1 MSLIYLLSPALEVKK
16 YIYNA
21 SYLRKRIEKNK
32 LRPGNE
38 RVIPKANNKN
48 IKFGRWKNC
57 ENSFK
62 KRYEV
67 IFDKIKYKILFRSND
82 WSLIQDI
89 ESKMKGE
96 YLNNYSRLINTIEWI
111 DDDSAKF
118 DKIYDLLNERIKKF
132 R

>member
-21 SYLRKRIEKNK
+21 SDLRKRIEKNK

-38 RVIPKANNKN
+38 RVIPKANSKN

-57 ENSFK
+57 EDSFK
-62 KRYEV
+62 RRYEV

-96 YLNNYSRLINTIEWI
+96 YLNNYIRLINTIEWI

-118 DKIYDLLNERIKKF
+118 DQIYDLLNERIKRF
-132 R
+132 G

>member
-1 MSLIYLLSPALEVKK
+1 MFLASPTL
-16 YIYNA
+16 
-21 SYLRKRIEKNK
+21 KRIEKNK

-38 RVIPKANNKN
+38 RIIPKANNKN

-118 DKIYDLLNERIKKF
+118 DQIYDLLNERIKKF